1 MKTRLRIH
9 CPTDVDL
16 CGSWSKDETE
26 QEMAELDQKPEGD
39 DWIWWILDH
48 VFADFDVD
56 VESLKNVLV
65 WSAGRIEIANP
76 TGGQAITIELD

>member
-1 MKTRLRIH
+1 MKTKLRIH
-9 CPTDVDL
+9 YASDVDL
-16 CGSWSKDETE
+16 CGSWTKDETE
-26 QEMAELDQKPEGD
+26 REMAELDQKPEGD

-65 WSAGRIEIANP
+65 WSAGRLEIASP
-76 TGGQAITIELD
+76 TDGRAITIELY